1 MRTAKLLIVLMGF
14 TFMSTGCRHD
24 HHDHESKSSKT
35 EKSNDS
41 LEIDKEAKKNHRH

>member
-1 MRTAKLLIVLMGF
+1 MKTAKLLIVLIGF

-24 HHDHESKSSKT
+24 HKSKSSKT